1 MISTWLI
8 AALVGG
14 VIILCLAIYAG
25 KLLAKVKL
33 QTQRQQQAV
42 SARNERILESITTI
56 ALAVSQEQCNESEGA
71 IRLTNLLNALQ
82 FSQPRD
88 FAAEYPGLYEL
99 YEKVKDMPTHDA
111 RDNYQRNEI
120 MRLDMQRAGFE
131 LELAAQIK
139 TEAKQLSGLTLPSA

>member
-1 MISTWLI
+1 MISVWLI

-14 VIILCLAIYAG
+14 VIILALGIYAG
-25 KLLAKVKL
+25 KLLAQVKS
-33 QTQRQQQAV
+33 QTLRQTQAV
-42 SARNERILESITTI
+42 SARNERILESINTI

-88 FAAEYPGLYEL
+88 FEREYPALYEL
-99 YEKVKDMPTHDA
+99 YEKVKDMPTHEA
-111 RDNYQRNEI
+111 RKNYKRNEI
-120 MRLDMQRAGFE
+120 MRLDIQRAGFE

-139 TEAKQLSGLTLPSA
+139 TEAKQLSGLTLPGA

>member
-1 MISTWLI
+1 MISVWLI

-14 VIILCLAIYAG
+14 VIILALGIYAG
-25 KLLAKVKL
+25 KLLAQVKS
-33 QTQRQQQAV
+33 QTLRQTQAV
-42 SARNERILESITTI
+42 SARNERILESINTI

-88 FAAEYPGLYEL
+88 FEREYPALYEL
-99 YEKVKDMPTHDA
+99 YEKVKDMPTHEA
-111 RDNYQRNEI
+111 RKSYKRNEI
-120 MRLDMQRAGFE
+120 MRLDIQRAGFE

-139 TEAKQLSGLTLPSA
+139 TEAKQLSGLTLPGA